1 MHILRPMTGASIV
14 RLESGREVVLA
25 VHGAFDGASAWSLR
39 IAMDESTE
47 TSFVVDLT
55 HAEEAWEFAASLLSS
70 WARQWSRVKRV
81 RFRPGSLQH
90 ERLLV
95 AHGLEL
101 VGAEDEL
108 DLAPAHADVWPV
120 TGSGATV

>member
-1 MHILRPMTGASIV
+1 MTGASIV
-14 RLESGREVVLA
+14 RWESGREVVLA

-39 IAMDESTE
+39 IAMDESAE
-47 TSFVVDLT
+47 KAFIIDLT
-55 HAEEAWEFAASLLSS
+55 HAEEAFEFAASLLSS
-70 WARQWSRVKRV
+70 WARQWTRVKRV

-95 AHGLEL
+95 AYGLEL
-101 VGAEDEL
+101 AGAEDET
-108 DLAPAHADVWPV
+108 DLTPADEDLWPL

>member
-1 MHILRPMTGASIV
+1 M
-14 RLESGREVVLA
+14 LA

-39 IAMDESTE
+39 VAMDESPQ

-55 HAEEAWEFAASLLSS
+55 NAEEACEFAASVLAS

-81 RFRPGSLQH
+81 RFRPASLQH
-90 ERLLV
+90 ERLLG

-101 VGAEDEL
+101 VAADEEP
-108 DLAPAHADVWPV
+108 DVAPASVATWPV
-120 TGSGATV
+120 TGSGAAV